1 MSHHKLP
8 GTPGTQ
14 VKHQVGLDTRHP
26 GPQPDTPD
34 LPARHTATSLR
45 HRQHRRPLWNGALF
59 AYRDHE
65 L

>member
-1 MSHHKLP
+1 MSCQAAKLP
-8 GTPGTQ
+8 GAAR
-14 VKHQVGLDTRHP
+14 HTRHP

-34 LPARHTATSLR
+34 LPARHTATSWR
-45 HRQHRRPLWNGALF
+45 HRQHPRPLWKGALS